1 MQLRLGAPDSRKVS
15 RRNTPRE
22 PSRSMLEDMVVRC
35 YAEMPGLSLTAAQFA
50 RMLSV
55 QTCSCEA
62 VLRNLVDTGRLRC
75 DARGHYLPP
84 GCFWSDG
91 TLA

>member
-1 MQLRLGAPDSRKVS
+1 MQVRPGADRRKISRGT
-15 RRNTPRE
+15 TPRE
-22 PSRSMLEDMVVRC
+22 PVLSVLEDMVVRC
-35 YAEMPGLSLTAAQFA
+35 YAEMPGLSLTAAQLA

-55 QTCSCEA
+55 QVASCEA
-62 VLRNLVDTGRLRC
+62 VLRRLVETGRLRR
-75 DARGHYLPP
+75 DAQGHYLPP